1 MSELVSTN
9 WVYKN
14 LNNRRLV
21 ILDCSL
27 HMPQEERNAK
37 KEYEAMHIKN
47 AYFFDID
54 KISDIKTNL
63 PHMLPSQRK
72 FEKKVRS
79 FGINQNSLIAAY
91 DVKGIFSSPRVWW
104 MFKYFGH
111 NNIFVL
117 NGGLKKWLKEKKPV
131 TNKKTYFKKGNFI
144 SQLSKELLV
153 TKNEVLE
160 SINRK
165 NSLTFDAR
173 HKDRFNGKVKEPRK
187 GLRSGH
193 IPGSKNIFWG
203 NLINRKG
210 TLVSKKKINNLFNK
224 FPIKNKKIITSC
236 GSGITACILSLS
248 LLHGPKIQTSVYDG
262 SWAEWGQNKKL
273 PISK

>member
-21 ILDCSL
+21 ILDCSW
-27 HMPQEERNAK
+27 HMSQEKRNSK
-37 KEYEAMHIKN
+37 KEYETMHIKN

-63 PHMLPSQRK
+63 PHMLPSQSK

-144 SQLSKELLV
+144 SQLSKEFLV

>member
-14 LNNRRLV
+14 LTNRKLV
-21 ILDCSL
+21 ILDCSW
-27 HMPQEERNAK
+27 HMPKEKRDAK
-37 KEYEAMHIKN
+37 KEYDKMHIKN
-47 AYFFDID
+47 TYFFDID

-72 FEKKVRS
+72 FEEKVRS
-79 FGINQNSLIAAY
+79 FGINQNSLIVTY

-111 NNIFVL
+111 KNIFVL
-117 NGGLKKWLKEKKPV
+117 NGGLKKWLKEKKTV

-144 SQLSKELLV
+144 SRLSKEWLV

-165 NSLTFDAR
+165 NSLTLDAR
-173 HKDRFNGKVKEPRK
+173 HRDRFNGKVKEPRK
-187 GLRSGH
+187 DLRSGH

-203 NLINRKG
+203 NLINLKG

-224 FPIKNKKIITSC
+224 SHIKDKKIITTC

-248 LLHGPKIQTSVYDG
+248 LLHGLKIQTSVYDG
-262 SWAEWGQNKKL
+262 SWTEWGQNKKL

>member
-14 LNNRRLV
+14 LNNRKLV
-21 ILDCSL
+21 ILDCSW
-27 HMPQEERNAK
+27 HMSREKRNAK
-37 KEYEAMHIKN
+37 KEYDKMHIKN
-47 AYFFDID
+47 TYFFDID

-72 FEKKVRS
+72 FEEKVRS
-79 FGINQNSLIAAY
+79 FGINQSSLIVTY

-144 SQLSKELLV
+144 SQLSKEFLV

-173 HKDRFNGKVKEPRK
+173 NKDRFNGKVKEPRK

>member
-9 WVYKN
+9 WVCKN

-21 ILDCSL
+21 ILDCSW
-27 HMPQEERNAK
+27 HMSQEKRNSK
-37 KEYEAMHIKN
+37 KEYETMHIKN

-79 FGINQNSLIAAY
+79 FGINQNSLIVAY

-117 NGGLKKWLKEKKPV
+117 NGGLKKWLKEKKPI
-131 TNKKTYFKKGNFI
+131 TNKKTNFKKGNFI
-144 SQLSKELLV
+144 SQISKELLV

-160 SINRK
+160 SINMK

-203 NLINRKG
+203 NLISHKG
-210 TLVSKKKINNLFNK
+210 TLVKKKKINNLFNK
-224 FPIKNKKIITSC
+224 FHIKNKKIITSC

-248 LLHGPKIQTSVYDG
+248 LLHGSKIQTSVYDG
-262 SWAEWGQNKKL
+262 SWSEWGQNKKL

>member
-21 ILDCSL
+21 ILDCSW
-27 HMPQEERNAK
+27 HMPREKRNAK

-72 FEKKVRS
+72 FEKKIRS
-79 FGINQNSLIAAY
+79 FGINQNSLIVAY

-173 HKDRFNGKVKEPRK
+173 NKDRFNGKVKEPRK

-210 TLVSKKKINNLFNK
+210 TLVSKKKINNLFNNIQ
-224 FPIKNKKIITSC
+224 IKNKKIITSC

-248 LLHGPKIQTSVYDG
+248 LLHGLKIQTSVYDG
-262 SWAEWGQNKKL
+262 SWTEWSQNKKL

>member
-21 ILDCSL
+21 ILDCSW

-63 PHMLPSQRK
+63 PHMLPNQSK

-111 NNIFVL
+111 KNIFVL

>member
-21 ILDCSL
+21 ILDCSW
-27 HMPQEERNAK
+27 HMSQEKRYSK
-37 KEYEAMHIKN
+37 KEYETMHIKN

-63 PHMLPSQRK
+63 PHMLPSQSK

-144 SQLSKELLV
+144 SQLSKEFLV

>member
-14 LNNRRLV
+14 LNNKKLV
-21 ILDCSL
+21 ILDCSW
-27 HMPQEERNAK
+27 HMSQEKRNAK
-37 KEYEAMHIKN
+37 KEYEAVHIKN

-63 PHMLPSQRK
+63 PHMVPTQMK
-72 FEKKVRS
+72 FEKKVRK
-79 FGINQNSLIAAY
+79 FGINRSSLIVAY
-91 DVKGIFSSPRVWW
+91 DARGVFSSPRVWW

-111 NNIFVL
+111 KNIFVL

-131 TNKKTYFKKGNFI
+131 TNKKTYYKKGNFI

-160 SINRK
+160 SINKK

-173 HKDRFNGKVKEPRK
+173 HKDRFNGKIKEPRK

-193 IPGSKNIFWG
+193 IPCSKNIFWG
-203 NLINRKG
+203 NLINYNG
-210 TLVSKKKINNLFNK
+210 TLISKKKINNLFNN
-224 FPIKNKKIITSC
+224 FQIENKNIITSC

-248 LLHGPKIQTSVYDG
+248 LLHGLKIKTSVYDG
-262 SWAEWGQNKKL
+262 SWTEWGQNKKL

>member
-21 ILDCSL
+21 ILDCSW
-27 HMPQEERNAK
+27 HMPQEKRNAK

-117 NGGLKKWLKEKKPV
+117 NGGLIKWLKEKKPV
-131 TNKKTYFKKGNFI
+131 INKKTYFKKGNFI
-144 SQLSKELLV
+144 SQLSKEFLV

-187 GLRSGH
+187 GLRCGH

>member
-21 ILDCSL
+21 ILDCSW
-27 HMPQEERNAK
+27 HMPQEKRNAK
-37 KEYEAMHIKN
+37 KEYETMHIKN

-63 PHMLPSQRK
+63 PHMLPSQSK

-111 NNIFVL
+111 KNVFVL
-117 NGGLKKWLKEKKPV
+117 NGGLKKWLKEKKPI

-144 SQLSKELLV
+144 SKVSNEWLISK
-153 TKNEVLE
+153 KEVFE
-160 SINRK
+160 TIHKK

-173 HKDRFNGKVKEPRK
+173 HENRFNGTIKEPRK
-187 GLRSGH
+187 GVRSGH
-193 IPGSKNIFWG
+193 IPKSKNIFWG
-203 NLINRKG
+203 KLVSSKG
-210 TLVSKKKINNLFNK
+210 MLVSKKKISYLFNK
-224 FPIKNKKIITSC
+224 FQIKNKKIITSC
-236 GSGITACILSLS
+236 GTGITACILSLS
-248 LLHGPKIQTSVYDG
+248 LLHGLKIHSSVYDG
-262 SWAEWGQNKKL
+262 SWTEWAQNKKL

>member
-9 WVYKN
+9 WLLKN
-14 LNNRRLV
+14 LKNKELTV
-21 ILDCSL
+21 LDCSW
-27 HMPQEERNAK
+27 HMPIEK
-37 KEYEAMHIKN
+37 KNPKNEYNKMHIEN
-47 AYFFDID
+47 SYFFDID
-54 KISDIKTNL
+54 KISDIKSNL
-63 PHMLPSQRK
+63 PHMLPDKNK
-72 FEKKVRS
+72 FEKQIRRM
-79 FGINQNSLIAAY
+79 GINQNSRVVVY

-144 SQLSKELLV
+144 SQLSKEFLV

-193 IPGSKNIFWG
+193 IPGSKNIFWD

>member
-9 WVYKN
+9 WIYKN
-14 LNNRRLV
+14 LNNRKLV
-21 ILDCSL
+21 ILDCSW
-27 HMPQEERNAK
+27 HMSREKRNAK
-37 KEYEAMHIKN
+37 KEYDKMHIKN
-47 AYFFDID
+47 TYFFDID

-72 FEKKVRS
+72 FEEKVRS
-79 FGINQNSLIAAY
+79 FGINQNSLIVTY

-111 NNIFVL
+111 KNIFVL
-117 NGGLKKWLKEKKPV
+117 NGGLKKWLKEKKTV

-144 SQLSKELLV
+144 SQLSKEFLV

-165 NSLTFDAR
+165 NSLTLDAR
-173 HKDRFNGKVKEPRK
+173 HRDRFNGKVKELRK
-187 GLRSGH
+187 DLRSGH

>member
-21 ILDCSL
+21 ILDCSW
-27 HMPQEERNAK
+27 HMSQEKRNSK
-37 KEYEAMHIKN
+37 KEYETMHIKN

-63 PHMLPSQRK
+63 PHMLPSQSK

-79 FGINQNSLIAAY
+79 FGINQNSLIGAY

>member
-21 ILDCSL
+21 ILDCSW
-27 HMPQEERNAK
+27 HMSQEKRNAK
-37 KEYEAMHIKN
+37 KEYEAVHIKN

-63 PHMLPSQRK
+63 PHMVPTQRK
-72 FEKKVRS
+72 FEKKVRK
-79 FGINQNSLIAAY
+79 FGINQSSLIVAY
-91 DVKGIFSSPRVWW
+91 DSRGVFSSPRVWW

-111 NNIFVL
+111 KNIFVL

-131 TNKKTYFKKGNFI
+131 TNKKTYYKKGNFI

-160 SINRK
+160 SINKK

-173 HKDRFNGKVKEPRK
+173 HKDRFNGKIKEPRK

-193 IPGSKNIFWG
+193 IPCSKNIFWG
-203 NLINRKG
+203 NLINYNG
-210 TLVSKKKINNLFNK
+210 TLISKKKINNLFNN
-224 FPIKNKKIITSC
+224 FQIENKNIITSC

-248 LLHGPKIQTSVYDG
+248 LLHGLKIKTSVYDG
-262 SWAEWGQNKKL
+262 SWTEWGQNKKL

>member
-9 WVYKN
+9 WVYNN
-14 LNNRRLV
+14 LNNKKLV
-21 ILDCSL
+21 ILDCSW
-27 HMPQEERNAK
+27 HMPHEKRNAK
-37 KEYEAMHIKN
+37 KEYNKKHIKN

-63 PHMLPSQRK
+63 PHMLPSRRK
-72 FEKKVRS
+72 FEEKVRN
-79 FGINQNSLIAAY
+79 FGINQSSLIVAY

-111 NNIFVL
+111 KNIFVL
-117 NGGLKKWLKEKKPV
+117 NGGLKKWLDEKKPV

>member
-14 LNNRRLV
+14 LNNRKLV
-21 ILDCSL
+21 ILDCSW
-27 HMPQEERNAK
+27 HMVHEKRDAE
-37 KEYEAMHIKN
+37 KEYDRMHIKN

-63 PHMLPSQRK
+63 PHMLPSQRE
-72 FEKKVRS
+72 FEEKVRS
-79 FGINQNSLIAAY
+79 FGINRSSLIVAY

-111 NNIFVL
+111 KNIFVL
-117 NGGLKKWLKEKKPV
+117 NGGLKKWLEEKKPV

-144 SQLSKELLV
+144 SLLSKELLV

-160 SINRK
+160 SINMK

-203 NLINRKG
+203 NLISHKG
-210 TLVSKKKINNLFNK
+210 TLVQKRKINNLFNK
-224 FPIKNKKIITSC
+224 FHIKNKKIMTSC

>member
-21 ILDCSL
+21 ILDCSW
-27 HMPQEERNAK
+27 HMPQEKRNAK

-63 PHMLPSQRK
+63 PHMLPSQSK

-131 TNKKTYFKKGNFI
+131 INKKTYYKKGNFI

-248 LLHGPKIQTSVYDG
+248 LLHGPKIKTSVYDG
-262 SWAEWGQNKKL
+262 SWTEWGQNKKL

>member
-14 LNNRRLV
+14 LDNRKLV
-21 ILDCSL
+21 ILDCSW
-27 HMPQEERNAK
+27 HMPHEKRNAK
-37 KEYEAMHIKN
+37 KEYNKKHIKN

-72 FEKKVRS
+72 FEEKVRS
-79 FGINQNSLIAAY
+79 FGINQSSLVVAY

-111 NNIFVL
+111 KNIFVL

-173 HKDRFNGKVKEPRK
+173 NKDRFNGKVKEPRK

-224 FPIKNKKIITSC
+224 FHIKNKKIITSC

-248 LLHGPKIQTSVYDG
+248 LLHALKIQTSVYDG
-262 SWAEWGQNKKL
+262 SWTEWGQNKKL
-273 PISK
+273 PINK

>member
-21 ILDCSL
+21 ILDCSW
-27 HMPQEERNAK
+27 HMAQEKRNSK
-37 KEYEAMHIKN
+37 KEYETMHIKN

-63 PHMLPSQRK
+63 PHMLPSQSK

-144 SQLSKELLV
+144 SQLSKEFLV

-173 HKDRFNGKVKEPRK
+173 HKDRFNGKVKEPKK

>member
-1 MSELVSTN
+1 MSELISTN

-14 LNNRRLV
+14 LDNRKLV
-21 ILDCSL
+21 ILDCSW
-27 HMPQEERNAK
+27 HMPIEKRDAK
-37 KEYEAMHIKN
+37 KEYDKKHIKN

-144 SQLSKELLV
+144 SQLSKEFLV

>member
-21 ILDCSL
+21 ILDCSW
-27 HMPQEERNAK
+27 HMPIERRNSMEEFK
-37 KEYEAMHIKN
+37 KMHIKN

-111 NNIFVL
+111 KNIFVL

-144 SQLSKELLV
+144 SQLSKEFLV

-173 HKDRFNGKVKEPRK
+173 NKDRFNGKVKEPRK
-187 GLRSGH
+187 DLRSGH

>member
-21 ILDCSL
+21 ILDCSW

-79 FGINQNSLIAAY
+79 FGINQNSLIVTY

>member
-14 LNNRRLV
+14 LKNRKLV
-21 ILDCSL
+21 ILDCSW
-27 HMPQEERNAK
+27 HMSREKRNAK
-37 KEYEAMHIKN
+37 KEYDKMHIKN
-47 AYFFDID
+47 TYFFDID

-72 FEKKVRS
+72 FEEKVRS
-79 FGINQNSLIAAY
+79 FGINQSSLIVTY

-144 SQLSKELLV
+144 SQLSKEFLV

-187 GLRSGH
+187 DLRSGH

-224 FPIKNKKIITSC
+224 SPIKNKKIITSC

-248 LLHGPKIQTSVYDG
+248 LLHGLKIQTSVYDG
-262 SWAEWGQNKKL
+262 SWTEWGQNKKL

>member
-14 LNNRRLV
+14 LNNKRLV
-21 ILDCSL
+21 ILDCSWY
-27 HMPQEERNAK
+27 MPQEKRNAK

-63 PHMLPSQRK
+63 PHMLPSQSK

-79 FGINQNSLIAAY
+79 FGINQNSLIAVY

-262 SWAEWGQNKKL
+262 SWAEWGQKKITNK
-273 PISK
+273 

>member
-14 LNNRRLV
+14 LENRKLV
-21 ILDCSL
+21 ILDCSW
-27 HMPQEERNAK
+27 HMPQEKRNAK
-37 KEYEAMHIKN
+37 KEYDKMHINN

-54 KISDIKTNL
+54 KISDIKSNL
-63 PHMLPSQRK
+63 PHMLPSKKK
-72 FEKKVRS
+72 FEVKVRS
-79 FGINQNSLIAAY
+79 FGINQSSLIVAY

-111 NNIFVL
+111 KNVFVL

-131 TNKKTYFKKGNFI
+131 TNKKIYFKKGNFI
-144 SQLSKELLV
+144 SILSKELLV
-153 TKNEVLE
+153 TKNEVLG
-160 SINRK
+160 SINKK

-173 HKDRFNGKVKEPRK
+173 YKDRFNGKFKEPRK
-187 GLRSGH
+187 GIRSGH
-193 IPGSKNIFWG
+193 IPKSNNIYWG
-203 NLINRKG
+203 NLINSSG
-210 TLVSKKKINNLFNK
+210 TLVSKKKISNLFNK
-224 FPIKNKKIITSC
+224 SNIKNKKIITSC

-248 LLHGPKIQTSVYDG
+248 LLHGLKIHSSVYDG
-262 SWAEWGQNKKL
+262 SWTEWGQNKKL

>member
-21 ILDCSL
+21 ILDCSW
-27 HMPQEERNAK
+27 HMSQEKRNSK
-37 KEYEAMHIKN
+37 KEYETMHIKN

-63 PHMLPSQRK
+63 PHMLPSQSK

-79 FGINQNSLIAAY
+79 FGINKNSLIAAY

-173 HKDRFNGKVKEPRK
+173 NKDRFNGKVKEPRK

-193 IPGSKNIFWG
+193 ILSSKNIFWG

-210 TLVSKKKINNLFNK
+210 TIVSKKKINKLFNR

>member
-21 ILDCSL
+21 ILDCSW
-27 HMPQEERNAK
+27 HMPQEKRNAK
-37 KEYEAMHIKN
+37 KEYETMHIKN

-63 PHMLPSQRK
+63 PHMLPSQSK

-144 SQLSKELLV
+144 SQLSKEFLV

-187 GLRSGH
+187 DLRLGH